1 MMQHSHTLTMCCEQ
15 LSRSSIVLTL
25 LFCCC
30 ITHNSLLHQ
39 CDEPL
44 QLFHKLDSLTE
55 PLEPPVAAVLK
66 AERSVLLNGESLE
79 AFVTALQSTVAPAA
93 ATTLSGRVD
102 IARAVAVT
110 QGAAVAAQVVLSGG
124 VSGRGVSAK
133 SCAAAL
139 KVLEKE
145 LSVGA
150 AAAEFKVH
158 TQSYDLYCH
167 EL

>member
-1 MMQHSHTLTMCCEQ
+1 VSHTTSCFTKCDK
-15 LSRSSIVLTL
+15 
-25 LFCCC
+25 
-30 ITHNSLLHQ
+30 HQ
-39 CDEPL
+39 

-55 PLEPPVAAVLK
+55 PLEPPVAAVLT
-66 AERSVLLNGESLE
+66 AECSALLNGESLE

-139 KVLEKE
+139 KVLENE
-145 LSVGA
+145 LSVEA
-150 AAAEFKVH
+150 AAAEFKVY
-158 TQSYDLYCH
+158 TQPYNLYWHDL
-167 EL
+167 